1 MEEKAKKA
9 FFEELYQLD
18 QDYSE
23 EDQSNAG
30 VILRQSKPISS
41 PSKVLTPDNL
51 PQASSLP
58 KVKLLAK
65 SSSPPESPKPSTQV
79 IFDTPTIGKKAANM
93 PAQKGPSKMIGKR
106 KRGQSLEMKPES
118 QQIFSGLAFC
128 GSQYP

>member
-1 MEEKAKKA
+1 MEEKTKEA

-18 QDYSE
+18 QDSSE
-23 EDQSNAG
+23 EDQSNAS

-41 PSKVLTPDNL
+41 PSKALTPNNI

-58 KVKLLAK
+58 RVKLLAK
-65 SSSPPESPKPSTQV
+65 SSSPPESPKRSAQV

-93 PAQKGPSKMIGKR
+93 SAQQGPSKYIGKR
-106 KRGQSLEMKPES
+106 KRDQPLELKPES